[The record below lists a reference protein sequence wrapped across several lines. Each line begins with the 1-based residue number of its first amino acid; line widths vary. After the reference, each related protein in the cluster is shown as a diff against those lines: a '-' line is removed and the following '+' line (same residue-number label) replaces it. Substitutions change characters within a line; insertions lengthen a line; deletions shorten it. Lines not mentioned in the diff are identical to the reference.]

1 MFWVL
6 SIHLHQFV
14 LYVSV
19 SISVNKLTTT
29 TMGSRDYPHH
39 TVAVRLTDVL
49 QVSTA
54 IYGVT

>member
-29 TMGSRDYPHH
+29 T
-39 TVAVRLTDVL
+39 VRARYLLCDALLPRGVYL
-49 QVSTA
+49 RLMVS
-54 IYGVT
+54 